1 MILTISFEVDG
12 ASAEAAT
19 RLAEEWAAGH
29 LGAER
34 PLRVVRVVV
43 GDAPADPPA
52 RPRHRRPRPDTPIAR
67 MRERAG
73 LTQAGLARRARVSP
87 STVSLAEHGQLRT
100 TSDSYRRIAR
110 ALREALAT
118 ASAGEHGS
126 ARGAA
131 RPRRGDRAVP
141 TPPRPD
147 AARDGAGTPAGRWS

>member
-19 RLAEEWAAGH
+19 RLAEEWAARR
-29 LGAER
+29 LGAEG
-34 PLRVVRVVV
+34 PLRPIRVVV
-43 GDAPADPPA
+43 GDDVPEPWPS
-52 RPRHRRPRPDTPIAR
+52 RRRRRPRPDTPIAR

-87 STVSLAEHGQLRT
+87 STVSLAEYGQLRT
-100 TSDSYRRIAR
+100 TSDSYRRIAQ

-118 ASAGEHGS
+118 ASAGEHGY

-141 TPPRPD
+141 TPPGGGHEP
-147 AARDGAGTPAGRWS
+147 PQ